1 LSGIDRFPKKPC
13 KFCHDPKPKHFP
25 YQCQA
30 NPKAALKYRQG
41 LKRSPLKKVGKQ
53 TKQWFI
59 TRATWIRKNPPDENG
74 YWYCYLQIHPWC
86 TPKLT
91 IDREKLDYGVG
102 MLTLDH
108 VVSRTR
114 DGSKK
119 FSQDNLKPACGFCN
133 DMKGS
138 KSLDEVKP
146 KPVQ

>member
-1 LSGIDRFPKKPC
+1 MPGIDRFPKKPC

-41 LKRSPLKKVGKQ
+41 LKRSPLKKVGKT

-59 TRATWIRKNPPDENG
+59 TRATWIRRNPPDEQG
-74 YWYCYLQIHPWC
+74 FWYCYLRIHPWC

-91 IDREKLDYGVG
+91 VDQEKIGYGVG

-108 VVSRTR
+108 VVARTK
-114 DGSKK
+114 DHSKK
-119 FSQDNLKPACGFCN
+119 FALDNLKPACGYCN

-138 KSLDEVKP
+138 KSLDQVKRP
-146 KPVQ
+146 SV